1 MNRDPV
7 PPEPGRQA
15 EQLLLPPARP
25 ADAGE
30 QDIARLNKF
39 ALGFFRAQ
47 MAPSWVPG
55 YLEDRGI
62 AAATQRQWHIGY
74 APAGRDTLTCHLR
87 ALRFPDTLIEA
98 SGLARRSEHGDLT
111 DAFRDRAILP
121 IRLANGTA
129 AGFIGR
135 AAEHARPGVPK
146 YVNSVRTSLYD
157 KGKVLF
163 GLCEALRALAAGAQP
178 VIVEGPFDAIAVT
191 TACRGRF
198 AGLAPC
204 GTALTDRQLT
214 TLSQVVDLR
223 ERGVLVAFDSD
234 RAGLRAAVR
243 SYHLL
248 RRFTD
253 KMTVTLLPAGRDPA
267 QILKE
272 SGSITLKEVLSNV
285 RPLADLVIDA
295 EVARWSRWLEHP
307 EGQINALRAA
317 APIIAAMPP
326 DHVGRQVARLA
337 ERFKIDHTIVTEAVT
352 EALPGVIAGRAIA
365 PWRREAAPYP
375 TPRTR
380 VEGENSSPDSGPH
393 QSPGAKAS
401 KGQLRARRILG

>member
-1 MNRDPV
+1 MNGDRV
-7 PPEPGRQA
+7 PPEPGRQP

-25 ADAGE
+25 DEAGE
-30 QDIARLNKF
+30 RAIARLNMF

-47 MAPSWVPG
+47 VAPSWVPG

-62 AAATQRQWHIGY
+62 AAGTQRQWHIGY

-98 SGLARRSEHGDLT
+98 SGVSRRSQHGDLA
-111 DAFRDRAILP
+111 DAFRDRVILP
-121 IRLANGTA
+121 IRLSDGTV

-146 YVNSVRTSLYD
+146 YINSAHTSMYD
-157 KGKVLF
+157 KGTVLF
-163 GLCEALRALAAGAQP
+163 GLWEALRSLAAGAQP

-191 TACRGRF
+191 TACCGRF
-198 AGLAPC
+198 TGVAPC

-214 TLSQVVDLR
+214 TLSQMVDLR

-248 RRFTD
+248 RPFTD
-253 KMTVTLLPAGRDPA
+253 KTTVALLSPGRDPA

-272 SGSITLKEVLSNV
+272 SGTSALREMLSHV

-295 EVARWSRWLEHP
+295 EVAKWSRWLTHP

-317 APIIAAMPP
+317 APIVAAMPP
-326 DHVGRQVARLA
+326 QHVARQVARLA
-337 ERFKIDHTIVTEAVT
+337 ECLNLDHAIVTEAVT
-352 EALPGVIAGRAIA
+352 QALPVVIADRANA
-365 PWRREAAPYP
+365 PWRRDSAPHR

-380 VEGENSSPDSGPH
+380 VQGEHSLPEARPG

-401 KGQLRARRILG
+401 TGQLRARRVLG

>member
-1 MNRDPV
+1 MNGDPV
-7 PPEPGRQA
+7 PPGPGRQA
-15 EQLLLPPARP
+15 EQLLLPPVRP

-30 QDIARLNKF
+30 QDIARLNMF

-74 APAGRDTLTCHLR
+74 APTGRDTLTCHLR
-87 ALRFPDTLIEA
+87 ALRFPDMLIEA

-121 IRLANGTA
+121 IRLANGPV

-135 AAEHARPGVPK
+135 AAENARPGVPK
-146 YVNSVRTSLYD
+146 YLNSVRTSLYD

-163 GLCEALRALAAGAQP
+163 GLWEALRALAAGAQP

-191 TACRGRF
+191 TACRARF
-198 AGLAPC
+198 TGVAPC

-223 ERGVLVAFDSD
+223 KRGVLVAFDSD

-248 RRFTD
+248 RPFTG
-253 KMTVTLLPAGRDPA
+253 KTSVALLPPGRDPA

-272 SGSITLKEVLSNV
+272 RGPTALGEVLSHV

-295 EVARWSRWLEHP
+295 EVARWSRWLAHP

-337 ERFKIDHTIVTEAVT
+337 ERLNLDHTIVTEAVT
-352 EALPGVIAGRAIA
+352 DALPGVLAGRANA
-365 PWRREAAPYP
+365 PWRREAAPYSA
-375 TPRTR
+375 PRTR
-380 VEGENSSPDSGPH
+380 VEAEHSSPETRPD
-393 QSPGAKAS
+393 QSPAAKAS
-401 KGQLRARRILG
+401 TGQLRARRVLG